1 MEEDIA
7 LESNLPKYGAL
18 SSGEL
23 TPLNGTTPTASR
35 AVTPVPAA
43 AGSSHPMATEAEFD
57 AFHRELR
64 RMTISKEEARKGN
77 TESERSGEK
86 KEDSQKT

>member
-7 LESNLPKYGAL
+7 LENSLPKYGAP

-23 TPLNGTTPTASR
+23 TPLDGTTPTASGV
-35 AVTPVPAA
+35 VTPLPQSD
-43 AGSSHPMATEAEFD
+43 SSHPMAAEAEFD
-57 AFHRELR
+57 SLHRELR
-64 RMTISKEEARKGN
+64 RVWGGKGKGASKEEGV
-77 TESERSGEK
+77 K